1 MKSSSYNMSLDDTYS
16 RGNNY
21 GMYTDDTTTLYTDIL
36 PFDDHHLQKPDLNKD
51 PLALTG
57 HTDPWLMA
65 QAGVSVTHTDTPTSS
80 SDIFGRLSPTMEHFA
95 NSLLSNQVTL
105 PLVDDVSFDVDI
117 ALNSLTTQND
127 GVLGAA
133 MENLVLEPQNQVE
146 VGPRR
151 RSARLSSRAM
161 RTPTSTEAHALV
173 QGLVGLHPYPSH
185 DLGATVEENPWS
197 PVSNVDGA
205 EDSGGAHTSR
215 RRRPRVSYSTLTE
228 EERYQRIRD
237 LNNEASRHY
246 RGRIREQLT
255 SLQQREAS
263 ERQRN
268 TVLKAKVA
276 GLERLRKEIEEY
288 THNIL
293 REHMGKHGVQ

>member
-1 MKSSSYNMSLDDTYS
+1 M
-16 RGNNY
+16 
-21 GMYTDDTTTLYTDIL
+21 
-36 PFDDHHLQKPDLNKD
+36 
-51 PLALTG
+51 
-57 HTDPWLMA
+57 
-65 QAGVSVTHTDTPTSS
+65 
-80 SDIFGRLSPTMEHFA
+80 
-95 NSLLSNQVTL
+95 
-105 PLVDDVSFDVDI
+105 
-117 ALNSLTTQND
+117 
-127 GVLGAA
+127 
-133 MENLVLEPQNQVE
+133 LEPQNQVE
-146 VGPRR
+146 MGHRR

-161 RTPTSTEAHALV
+161 SMPTSTEEHDL
-173 QGLVGLHPYPSH
+173 GSLHPYPSH
-185 DLGATVEENPWS
+185 DLGATAEENPWS
-197 PVSNVDGA
+197 PVSNADGA
-205 EDSGGAHTSR
+205 EGSQGAHTPR

>member
-1 MKSSSYNMSLDDTYS
+1 
-16 RGNNY
+16 
-21 GMYTDDTTTLYTDIL
+21 
-36 PFDDHHLQKPDLNKD
+36 
-51 PLALTG
+51 
-57 HTDPWLMA
+57 
-65 QAGVSVTHTDTPTSS
+65 
-80 SDIFGRLSPTMEHFA
+80 
-95 NSLLSNQVTL
+95 
-105 PLVDDVSFDVDI
+105 
-117 ALNSLTTQND
+117 
-127 GVLGAA
+127 
-133 MENLVLEPQNQVE
+133 MENLVLEPQNQVLE
-146 VGPRR
+146 PRR
-151 RSARLSSRAM
+151 RSTRLSSRAVKM
-161 RTPTSTEAHALV
+161 PTSTESHDL
-173 QGLVGLHPYPSH
+173 GGLHPSPSH
-185 DLGATVEENPWS
+185 DLSDAVEENRWS

-205 EDSGGAHTSR
+205 EASGVAHTPR

-246 RGRIREQLT
+246 RGRIREQLMT
-255 SLQQREAS
+255 LQQRETS